1 MYVLPKKM
9 CAYVN
14 NNPHVETWKM
24 LSSFNNIIHLYEAV
38 ELMLEIRIVST
49 ECSCM
54 SYTRLIPFVSLFPQL
69 GELGKYFYPH
79 AGGAQR

>member
-49 ECSCM
+49 QCSCM
-54 SYTRLIPFVSLFPQL
+54 SIYKANTICLIVSS
-69 GELGKYFYPH
+69 
-79 AGGAQR
+79 AG